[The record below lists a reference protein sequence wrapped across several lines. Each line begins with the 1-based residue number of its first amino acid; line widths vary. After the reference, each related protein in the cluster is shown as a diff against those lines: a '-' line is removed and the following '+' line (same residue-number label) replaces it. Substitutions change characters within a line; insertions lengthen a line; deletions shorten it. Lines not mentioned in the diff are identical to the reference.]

1 MDRGFF
7 SRTYNKTHTQMPAQ
21 QQLGQFGFQGV
32 YTGQNLTSLRDWSGE
47 TPLNG
52 NTIVYDAASNNWKN
66 GGAISASAVAS
77 DVSNTATLINERIAL
92 FSGVT
97 GKLVKGS
104 ALSVTSTGVL
114 SGVSTPLANTDA
126 TNKSYVDLLVSLGV
140 SFVEPVKA
148 VTTAELAALS
158 GTQTVDGVTLIDG
171 DRVLVKNGTA
181 AFPGTASG
189 SNGIYL
195 VASGAWTRSADS
207 YEGGPASGKTCA
219 VEEGSVNNNAIFT
232 CNTTSAFFGDAITF
246 VRIASFSDLTGP
258 SASTDTAVVRWSG
271 TVGSTQTNSAVTISN
286 TGAVAGALS
295 LAMNGATSG
304 VLTVQPAST
313 TVSHA
318 LTMPPAQGAGGTY
331 LQNDG
336 TGLLSWTTSGDI
348 TGPGAATDNAIA
360 RFDTTT
366 GKMLQNSVVT
376 VGDTGA
382 VAGALSLSMN
392 GATSGSLMVQPAAIT
407 VSHTLTL
414 PSAQGAASTYL
425 KNDGIGALT
434 WAASGDVTGPLS
446 AVDNA
451 LARFDSVSGKLLQNS
466 TVTVGDTGA
475 VAGVLSMA
483 ISGSSSGVVTVQAA
497 AVTTPHTLTLPAAV
511 GTAGTYLKASDG
523 AGTLTWA
530 APGDLVGPSAS
541 TDNALARFDA
551 TSGKLLQ
558 NSIVA
563 LDDLGNMSGVIKI
576 AGLDTPTAG
585 TDATNKS
592 YVDNAIA
599 GLKWKEPVRVASTA
613 NVAALSTLLTLD
625 GVVLVVGDR
634 VLLRA
639 QTNPVQTGIYV
650 AATGGWSR
658 SADLTTGA
666 SAAGVAVFTTAGTLY
681 GNKAFVCSNT
691 IVSDIVGTADLVFV
705 SFLATAAGD
714 VYGPAISVD
723 NAIARFDAT
732 TGKLLQSSGVT
743 ISDTADLAGTK
754 TIALSGS
761 SSGVVTL
768 QAAAATTS
776 HTLTLPVVVG
786 ATGTFLKAS
795 NGTGTLTWATPTGDV
810 AGPSSSTDNA
820 VARFDTTTGKLLQN
834 SGVTISDTA
843 DVAGAKTLAMSGSTS
858 GALTMQTAAITVDY
872 TVTLPGG
879 VGASGTYLKAS
890 NGTGTLAWATAGDV
904 TGPSSST
911 NNQIARFDS
920 TTGKLLKT
928 ASPTIS
934 DTADLAGVKTLAMS
948 GSISGVL
955 TVQPAATTANYT
967 LTLPGGVG
975 ASGTYLKALDGTGTL
990 AWAAPGDVYGP
1001 ASSTDNAVARFDT
1014 TTGKL
1019 VQNSSVT
1026 ISDTGDVAGAKTIA
1040 MSGATSGVL
1049 TVQPAG
1055 TTTNYAVTMPAA
1067 QGAAGSLLSNDGAG
1081 ALSWLV
1087 VAGVGAPVKG
1097 LQRITASGTYTPT
1110 AGTTRAFVYCT
1121 GGGGGGGGCVN
1132 TTPNNSSGSG
1142 GNGGGTY
1149 CGLFAI
1155 DSTKVGT
1162 VTIGVGGTGSIAT
1175 TGNTGGNSTFLFPS
1189 TGTPSATITG
1199 PGGFGGIGK
1208 TASNDNSVT
1217 FPNASFT
1224 TPSATATNAV
1234 LLGGFPVVGQA
1245 GSPGI
1250 MLVADSGC
1258 SGDGGN
1264 SMFGNGAQGVKID
1277 NSNTQVSGTNSAV
1290 NTGGGGS
1297 GAIRTSSTTAS
1308 GGNGGSGVVIIME
1321 Y

>member
-1 MDRGFF
+1 
-7 SRTYNKTHTQMPAQ
+7 MPAQ
-21 QQLGQFGFQGV
+21 QQIGQFGFQGV
-32 YTGQNLTSLRDWSGE
+32 YTGQNLTGLRDWSGE

-77 DVSNTATLINERIAL
+77 DVSDPATLINERIAL

-140 SFVEPVKA
+140 SFVAPVTA
-148 VTTAELAALS
+148 VTTAELPVISGLQTIDDVALL
-158 GTQTVDGVTLIDG
+158 TG

-181 AFPGTASG
+181 AFPGTSSE
-189 SNGIYL
+189 SNGIYV
-195 VASGAWTRSADS
+195 VASGAWARSADS
-207 YEGGPASGKTCA
+207 FEGGPASGKTCA
-219 VEEGSVNNNAIFT
+219 VEDGSVNKNAIFT

-246 VRIASFSDLTGP
+246 VRIAGFSSLTGP
-258 SASTDTAVVRWSG
+258 SVSTNTAIVRWSG
-271 TVGSTQTNSAVTISN
+271 TVGSTQTNSAVTISD
-286 TGAVAGALS
+286 TGEVAGALS

-313 TVSHA
+313 TVSHV
-318 LTMPPAQGAGGTY
+318 LVMPSAQGAASTY

-336 TGLLSWTTSGDI
+336 AGALSWATSGD
-348 TGPGAATDNAIA
+348 TEGPGAATDNALA

-366 GKMLQNSVVT
+366 GKLLQNSVVT

-382 VAGALSLSMN
+382 MAGALSLSMD
-392 GATSGSLMVQPAAIT
+392 GATSGSLVIQPAAIT
-407 VSHTLTL
+407 ASHTLTL

-425 KNDGIGALT
+425 KNDGAGALS

-451 LARFDSVSGKLLQNS
+451 LARFDTVSGKLLQNS
-466 TVTVGDTGA
+466 VVTVGDTGA

-483 ISGSSSGVVTVQAA
+483 VSGSSSGEVTVQAA

-523 AGTLTWA
+523 AGTLAWA
-530 APGDLVGPSAS
+530 ASGDLVGPSAS

-576 AGLDTPTAG
+576 AGLDAPTAG

-625 GVVLVVGDR
+625 GVVLVAGDR

-639 QTNPVQTGIYV
+639 QTNPVQNGIYV
-650 AATGGWSR
+650 AAAGGWSR

-681 GNKAFVCSNT
+681 GNKACVCSNT
-691 IVSDIVGTADLVFV
+691 IVSDIVGTAELVFV

-714 VYGPAISVD
+714 VYGPASSVD
-723 NAIARFDAT
+723 NAVARFDTT

-743 ISDTADLAGTK
+743 ISDTADLAGAK
-754 TIALSGS
+754 TIALNGS
-761 SSGVVTL
+761 SSGAVTL
-768 QAAAATTS
+768 QATATTAS
-776 HTLTLPVVVG
+776 HTLTLPAAVG
-786 ATGTFLKAS
+786 ASGTFLKAS
-795 NGTGTLTWATPTGDV
+795 DGAGTLAWAAAGDTI
-810 AGPSSSTDNA
+810 GPSSSTDNA

-843 DVAGAKTLAMSGSTS
+843 G
-858 GALTMQTAAITVDY
+858 
-872 TVTLPGG
+872 
-879 VGASGTYLKAS
+879 
-890 NGTGTLAWATAGDV
+890 
-904 TGPSSST
+904 
-911 NNQIARFDS
+911 
-920 TTGKLLKT
+920 
-928 ASPTIS
+928 
-934 DTADLAGVKTLAMS
+934 LAGVKTLAVS

-967 LTLPGGVG
+967 LTLPDGVG
-975 ASGTYLKALDGTGTL
+975 ASGTYLKASDGTGTL

-1001 ASSTDNAVARFDT
+1001 ATSTDNAVARFDT

-1019 VQNSSVT
+1019 IQNSSVT

-1121 GGGGGGGGCVN
+1121 GGGGGGGGCISSG
-1132 TTPNNSSGSG
+1132 PNNSSGSG

-1162 VTIGVGGTGSIAT
+1162 VAIGVGGTGSSAT
-1175 TGNTGGNSTFLFPS
+1175 TGNTGGSTTFLFPS

-1208 TASNDNSVT
+1208 TVSNDNSVT
-1217 FPNASFT
+1217 FPNTSFT
-1224 TPSATATNAV
+1224 TPSGTAINAV
-1234 LLGGFPVVGQA
+1234 LIGGFPVVGQA

-1258 SGDGGN
+1258 SGAGGN

-1277 NSNTQVSGTNSAV
+1277 NANTAISGNTNAA

-1297 GAIRTSSTTAS
+1297 GGIRTSGSTGS
-1308 GGNGGSGVVIIME
+1308 GGTGGSGVVIIME